1 MDIRVSDDP
10 AADAARWIARRL
22 RDSVRRRGDASLAVS
37 GGSTAPPMFAA
48 LQGGD
53 VPWAHLTL
61 WQVDERI
68 APDGSTDRNAG
79 QLTGFPA
86 RVRAMPVTAND
97 GRRAA
102 RRYAA
107 SLPERFD
114 VIHLG
119 IGGDGHTASW
129 PPGDDAVMTS
139 DRAVEL
145 TGPFHGR
152 ARMTL
157 TPSVVNAAR
166 ARVVLVTGAGKAGIV
181 RRWLLRDSVVPIT
194 RVRSTGTFV
203 FLDPRAA
210 SALPL

>member
-1 MDIRVSDDP
+1 
-10 AADAARWIARRL
+10 
-22 RDSVRRRGDASLAVS
+22 
-37 GGSTAPPMFAA
+37 MFAA
-48 LQGGD
+48 LRRGD
-53 VPWAHLTL
+53 VPWPHLTL

-68 APDGSTDRNAG
+68 APDGSAARNVG
-79 QLTGFPA
+79 QLAGFPA
-86 RVRAMPVTAND
+86 RVRAMPVTAKD
-97 GRRAA
+97 GRAAA
-102 RRYAA
+102 RRYAT

-119 IGGDGHTASW
+119 VGDDGHTASW
-129 PPGDDAVMTS
+129 PPGDDAVLHS

-145 TGPFHGR
+145 TGTFHGR

-166 ARVVLVTGAGKAGIV
+166 ARVVLVTGAGKADVV
-181 RRWLLRDSVVPIT
+181 RRWLLRDPQLPIT

-210 SALPL
+210 SELPL